1 MTDFDPAATIPDLS
15 GWVGTTRT
23 RVERL
28 APWPAR
34 ALAATLDRDPELL
47 GEGAVL
53 PHGWHWM
60 YFHDPVRASGV
71 GPDGHEARGA
81 FLPPVPLPRRMW
93 AGGRIRFG
101 VPLRLGEE
109 AERTSVVERIT
120 SKTGRSGTL
129 VFVTVRHTVIGPAGL
144 AVDEEQDL
152 VYRAPPPPEVSS
164 GTRATGSPPT
174 AAPEGSHVVATFLPD
189 EVTLFR
195 FSALTFNGH
204 RIHYD
209 YPYTTGVEGY
219 PGLVVHGPLLALL
232 LLGTGVERR
241 AGDAASFEYR
251 ALSPLFCGERFE
263 LRARKG
269 AGDGEGIRLWAF
281 HPDRGAAMEA
291 SLQ

>member
-1 MTDFDPAATIPDLS
+1 MTDFDRTVPLPDLS

-34 ALAATLDRDPELL
+34 ALAATLDRDPDEF
-47 GEGAVL
+47 GDGAML

-60 YFHDPVRASGV
+60 YFHDAARASDV

-101 VPLRLGEE
+101 VPLKLGEE
-109 AERTSVVERIT
+109 AERTSVVEGVT
-120 SKTGRSGTL
+120 PKTGRSGTL
-129 VFVTVRHTVIGPAGL
+129 VFVKVRHTVVGPAGL

-152 VYRAPPPPEVSS
+152 VYRAPPPEASS
-164 GTRATGSPPT
+164 GAGAHHGSGP
-174 AAPEGSHVVATFLPD
+174 AAPPEGSDVVATFLAD
-189 EVTLFR
+189 EVALFR

-209 YPYTTGVEGY
+209 HPYTTAVEGY

-232 LLGTGVERR
+232 LLGAGV
-241 AGDAASFEYR
+241 AGWAGAVTSFEYR

-263 LRARKG
+263 LRRRR
-269 AGDGEGIRLWAF
+269 GDVDDEGTQLWAF
-281 HPDRGAAMEA
+281 HPERGPAMEA
-291 SLQ
+291 RLR